1 MIEILFFWV
10 IMPVAAVFALV
21 SLVLLVVDR

>member
-10 IMPVAAVFALV
+10 LMPAAAVFALV
-21 SLVLLVVDR
+21 SLVLMLVDR